1 MVRQPID
8 FGIEYR
14 ALRQRE
20 TDDTKHG
27 WVLELSRK
35 FGRHLRLGAG
45 YSFTD
50 VSDDELSSNDY
61 SVRGW
66 YLRFQGKN

>member
-1 MVRQPID
+1 
-8 FGIEYR
+8 
-14 ALRQRE
+14 
-20 TDDTKHG
+20 
-27 WVLELSRK
+27 VLELSRK
-35 FGRHLRLGAG
+35 LGRHIRLGAG

-66 YLRFQGKN
+66 YLRFQGRH